1 MSGGCPVD
9 VLDSGRPMPE
19 VRTCDRAPGGPQVRH
34 GTTLGRRRFL
44 AAVAALPA
52 LPALPALAAC
62 TGGSDDADAAGG
74 VSTLRVGVLPIVGAA
89 PLTLA
94 VEQGLF
100 AAGGLTVTT
109 ERVQSGAVAP
119 PALIAG
125 DLDVL
130 FGKHVSTIAAR
141 SQNLDVMIIA
151 EASRARPDNFA
162 VVTLPAR
169 RSSAPPTWW
178 DGPLA

>member
-19 VRTCDRAPGGPQVRH
+19 VRTCDRAPGRTQVGH

-52 LPALPALAAC
+52 LPALAAC
-62 TGGSDDADAAGG
+62 TGG